1 MGDFSKNFITTIVIT
16 ILMSLCSVFW
26 GFIKDTE
33 WGFTVFLVNIMI
45 VWIGFWIFSKKSRM
59 ESLEDY
65 ICHNPKDTRYDI
77 VFIDDESKYRTKYGL
92 YSSIYSIQ
100 VTDKMNSARYLH
112 GFDIIIIDIMNI
124 ASFNKDSSIQIMQ
137 SLKKLKPY
145 KYIIAISSDPLKL
158 NECRP
163 YVDDIVVKAPTFDKD
178 LEAAIKTAFS
188 TLDNP
193 AEYWKTLLTKKD
205 LSLSEE
211 TLAQCTEDYIN
222 TLKQNPYFKKK
233 K

>member
-33 WGFTVFLVNIMI
+33 WGFAVFLANIVI
-45 VWIGFWIFSKKSRM
+45 VWIGFWIFSKKSKK
-59 ESLEDY
+59 ESIEDY
-65 ICHNPKDTRYDI
+65 ICYNPNDMRYNI
-77 VFIDDESKYRTKYGL
+77 VFIDDEPKYRSRYGL

-100 VTDKMNSARYLH
+100 VTDKMDSVRFLY
-112 GFDIIIIDIMNI
+112 GFDIVIIDVVKIV
-124 ASFNKDSSIQIMQ
+124 SFNQESSLQIMQ
-137 SLKKLKPY
+137 SLKNLKPY
-145 KYIIAISSDPLKL
+145 KYIIAISEDASKL
-158 NECRP
+158 NECGL
-163 YVDDIVVKAPTFDKD
+163 YVDAAIVKTPSFDKD

-188 TLDNP
+188 ILDNP
-193 AEYWKTLLTKKD
+193 AEYWKTLLAKKK

-211 TLAQCTEDYIN
+211 TLAQYEEDYIN

-233 K
+233 N